1 MNYELKIKNCIYC
14 HRDKLYELKNGYF
27 KCPFCKRKFS
37 PFKIEKERR
46 LIEFFCKNINA
57 LQTSKTL
64 GMSYITVQKKFM
76 DFRYKLIIYLD
87 KQFENKEKVNEY
99 DEYIYLEKNKRKD
112 KRYIFDVKDFLTFD
126 YDEGMIYN
134 MLLPELSRFK
144 DSFLQDH
151 LDETYYNEF
160 SKYLK
165 WHKIAKLKNKEN
177 LITRFWDFFEKSIAK
192 HKGINQE
199 NFFFYLKEIEF
210 KFNYDYDSRVKI
222 LTSI

>member
-1 MNYELKIKNCIYC
+1 MKCIYC
-14 HRDKLYELKNGYF
+14 HHDKLYELENGYF
-27 KCPFCKRKFS
+27 KCSFCKRKFS
-37 PFKIEKERR
+37 PFKIERERK
-46 LIEFFCKNINA
+46 LIELFCQDFNA

-76 DFRYKLIIYLD
+76 DFRYKLTIYLD
-87 KQFENKEKVNEY
+87 KQFDNKQKVNEY
-99 DEYIYLEKNKRKD
+99 DEYIYLEKSKRKN
-112 KRYIFDVKDFLTFD
+112 KRYIFDAKNFLTFD
-126 YDEGMIYN
+126 YDEGKIYN

-177 LITRFWDFFEKSIAK
+177 RITKFWDFFEKNIIK
-192 HKGINQE
+192 YKGVKQN

-210 KFNYDYDSRVKI
+210 KFNYDYDNRVKI
-222 LTSI
+222 LTSIQKPK